1 MARSVQCG
9 DRSPEA
15 ASGSNEFKE
24 VRIMLLKSAR
34 FVQKLMGS
42 VLGGT
47 GAAVLAG
54 DVLLCIA
61 LLTFGAHAVLSALS
75 TKV

>member
-1 MARSVQCG
+1 
-9 DRSPEA
+9 
-15 ASGSNEFKE
+15 
-24 VRIMLLKSAR
+24 MLMKSAHL
-34 FVQKLMGS
+34 VQKFMGV

-61 LLTFGAHAVLSALS
+61 LLTFGAHAILKTIS
-75 TKV
+75 